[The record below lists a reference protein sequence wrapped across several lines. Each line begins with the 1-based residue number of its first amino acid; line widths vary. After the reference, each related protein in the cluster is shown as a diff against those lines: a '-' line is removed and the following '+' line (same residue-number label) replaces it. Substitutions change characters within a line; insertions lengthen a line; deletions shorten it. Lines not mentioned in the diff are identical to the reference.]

1 MSMSTQRKLGEH
13 ISEVKQLEA
22 RSAITYPN
30 HFGVDIYFLIP
41 IHLFYKQAFTGS
53 YSLVQ
58 KSPLIWLIGMT
69 AKDVKKNAVI

>member
-1 MSMSTQRKLGEH
+1 MSMPTQRNLGEH

-30 HFGVDIYFLIP
+30 HFGVGIYFLIP
-41 IHLFYKQAFTGS
+41 IHLFYKQVFFGS

-58 KSPLIWLIGMT
+58 KSPLMWLIGMT
-69 AKDVKKNAVI
+69 AKAVKKNAVI